1 MLHARTKEECE
12 VAAHAIED
20 QTGIHE
26 RRMLY
31 STKEYKKIRVRYY
44 TDDFFEW
51 ERRHL
56 NAGNGNS

>member
-1 MLHARTKEECE
+1 
-12 VAAHAIED
+12 
-20 QTGIHE
+20 
-26 RRMLY
+26 MLY

-56 NAGNGNS
+56 NGGNGKA